1 MAKKHLTSR
10 HFFSVFPFSLLRL
23 RLIYY
28 LTRSSHLSQ
37 TRRRGRG
44 KNLNLLTHFARLRL
58 NERGVLPAGKYWCVY
73 FRRRRFGARASHN
86 IALCFCN
93 CLNFPFFFFLSL
105 FARAFRVSGIVS
117 RVSSQLLLTRAN
129 SALSVFLHEQRRRT
143 FCPARFR
150 FRARE
155 SSNSL

>member
-1 MAKKHLTSR
+1 MVVVVVVVVVVLSWAKNSSLVAKKISPFKMAKKHLTSR

-58 NERGVLPAGKYWCVY
+58 NERGVLPA
-73 FRRRRFGARASHN
+73 
-86 IALCFCN
+86 L
-93 CLNFPFFFFLSL
+93 
-105 FARAFRVSGIVS
+105 
-117 RVSSQLLLTRAN
+117 
-129 SALSVFLHEQRRRT
+129 
-143 FCPARFR
+143 
-150 FRARE
+150 
-155 SSNSL
+155 